1 MHPKI
6 KDKLTEAQLNYQE
19 IKHATF
25 DKPIHSPL
33 DFAEALGYEIG
44 RITKSVFLRA
54 KTKDKYIMAVCS
66 CHKKLDLPK
75 LAQLAKVNKL
85 EVADKNELAE
95 MIGYPPTGVCAI
107 GLTANIEVF
116 MDAELLNYQTI
127 MVGSGEVAIEIELNP
142 KDLLLITN
150 ATIDQISL
158 A

>member
-6 KDKLTEAQLNYQE
+6 KDKLTEAQLIYQE

-25 DKPIHSPL
+25 DKPINSPL
-33 DFAEALGYEIG
+33 DFAHALGYEIG

-66 CHKKLDLPK
+66 CHKKLDFPK

-85 EVADKNELAE
+85 EVADKIELAE

-116 MDAELLNYQTI
+116 IDAELLDHQTI
-127 MVGSGEVAIEIELNP
+127 LVGSGEVAIEIELHP
-142 KDLLLITN
+142 QDLLLITN
-150 ATIDQISL
+150 AKTDEISL